1 MKVILLQDVKK
12 LGKKDDIVEVSQ
24 GYANNVLFKDN
35 LALELTKG
43 NKKHLD
49 EELAQRAKDKEAK
62 TKANQELKAKIE
74 KLQITFNLQKGD
86 TGQAFGT
93 ISSKQVS
100 EKLNELGFKID
111 KRQIKMDP
119 INSFG
124 FNEIEIELQKDVVCK
139 VNIYVE
145 EK

>member
-49 EELAQRAKDKEAK
+49 EELAQRAKDKDAK

-86 TGQAFGT
+86 TGQSFGT

-119 INSFG
+119 IKSFG

>member
-49 EELAQRAKDKEAK
+49 EELAQRAKDKDAK

-119 INSFG
+119 IKSFG

-139 VNIYVE
+139 VNIFVE

>member
-49 EELAQRAKDKEAK
+49 EELAQRAKDKDAK

-119 INSFG
+119 IKSFG

>member
-49 EELAQRAKDKEAK
+49 EELAQRAKDKDAK
-62 TKANQELKAKIE
+62 TKTNQELKAKIE

-119 INSFG
+119 IKSFG

>member
-49 EELAQRAKDKEAK
+49 EELAQRAKDKDEK
-62 TKANQELKAKIE
+62 TKANQELKSKIE
-74 KLQITFNLQKGD
+74 KLQIIFNLQKGD

-111 KRQIKMDP
+111 KRQIKMEP
-119 INSFG
+119 IKSFG

>member
-49 EELAQRAKDKEAK
+49 EELAQRAKNKDAK
-62 TKANQELKAKIE
+62 TKANQELKVKIE

-119 INSFG
+119 IKSFG
-124 FNEIEIELQKDVVCK
+124 FNEIKIELQKDVVCK

>member
-24 GYANNVLFKDN
+24 GYADNVLLKDN

-49 EELAQRAKDKEAK
+49 EELAQRTKDKDAK

-119 INSFG
+119 IKSFG

>member
-49 EELAQRAKDKEAK
+49 GELAQRAKDKDAK
-62 TKANQELKAKIE
+62 TKANQELKEKIE
-74 KLQITFNLQKGD
+74 KLQIIFNLQKGD

-119 INSFG
+119 IKSFG
-124 FNEIEIELQKDVVCK
+124 LNEIEIELQKDVVCK

>member
-49 EELAQRAKDKEAK
+49 EELAQRAKDKDAK
-62 TKANQELKAKIE
+62 TKANQELKAEIE

-119 INSFG
+119 IKSFG

-139 VNIYVE
+139 VNVYVE

>member
-49 EELAQRAKDKEAK
+49 EELAQLAKDKDAK

-119 INSFG
+119 IKSFG

>member
-49 EELAQRAKDKEAK
+49 EELAQRAKDKDAK

-119 INSFG
+119 IKSFG
-124 FNEIEIELQKDVVCK
+124 FNEIKIELQKDVVCK

>member
-1 MKVILLQDVKK
+1 MKVILLEDVKK

-49 EELAQRAKDKEAK
+49 EELAQRAKDKDAK

-111 KRQIKMDP
+111 KRQIKMNP
-119 INSFG
+119 IKSFG

>member
-49 EELAQRAKDKEAK
+49 EELAQRAKDKDAK
-62 TKANQELKAKIE
+62 TKANQELKEKIE
-74 KLQITFNLQKGD
+74 KLQIIFNLQKGD

-119 INSFG
+119 IKSFG

>member
-49 EELAQRAKDKEAK
+49 EELARRAKDKDAK

>member
-49 EELAQRAKDKEAK
+49 EELAQRAKDKDAK

-124 FNEIEIELQKDVVCK
+124 FNEIKIELQKDVVCK

>member
-49 EELAQRAKDKEAK
+49 EELAQRAKDKDAK

-119 INSFG
+119 IKSFG

-145 EK
+145 EI

>member
-49 EELAQRAKDKEAK
+49 EELAQRAKDKDAE

-119 INSFG
+119 IKSFG